1 MASAGCGSTK
11 VWGCGADVD
20 YTPVGAG
27 NRAPKFWCA
36 TKLVATSVLSQ
47 AAALGMNAMSTN
59 QMILIC
65 GRCLLGR

>member
-36 TKLVATSVLSQ
+36 TKLVAASVLSQ
-47 AAALGMNAMSTN
+47 TAWDEHDEHQPNDSDLWEVLAW
-59 QMILIC
+59 
-65 GRCLLGR
+65 